1 MTAKTVL
8 ILGGTS
14 DVGIAT
20 ARIYARK
27 GWRVVLAGRNEAEL
41 ERNTKDLKAR
51 SINTE
56 ASYFRLDILEVEE
69 FIEGHLSPLP
79 DTAICVVG
87 LLGDQLLAQ
96 QSATRTRDILR
107 TNFEG
112 PALVFEALARQM
124 IQRGGGT
131 LVGVGSVAGDRGRA
145 SNYIYGAAKG
155 GFAIFL
161 SGLRNRL
168 AGTGVRVLTVKP
180 GYIRTW
186 MTAGLKPPNLLTA
199 APEEVGRAIYGA
211 AEVTKRD
218 VIYVRP
224 IWALLMMIVRN
235 IPERVFKKMK
245 L

>member
-1 MTAKTVL
+1 MTGKTVL

-20 ARIYARK
+20 ARIYAGK

-41 ERNTKDLKAR
+41 ERNTNDLKAR
-51 SINTE
+51 YITTE
-56 ASYFRLDILEVEE
+56 ASYFRLDILDVEE
-69 FIEGHLSPLP
+69 FLEERLSPLP

-112 PALVFEALARQM
+112 PALVFETLARQM
-124 IQRGGGT
+124 AQRGRGT

-168 AGTGVRVLTVKP
+168 AGTEVRVLTVKP
-180 GYIRTW
+180 GYIRTR
-186 MTAGLKPPNLLTA
+186 MTAGLKLPNLLTA
-199 APEEVGRAIYGA
+199 APEEVGRAIYRA
-211 AEVTKRD
+211 AEITKRD

-224 IWALLMMIVRN
+224 IWALLMMVVRN
-235 IPERVFKKMK
+235 IPEKVFKKMK

>member
-20 ARIYARK
+20 ARIYAGK
-27 GWRVVLAGRNEAEL
+27 GWRVVLAGRDEAEL
-41 ERNTKDLKAR
+41 VRNTNDLKAR
-51 SINTE
+51 YTATD
-56 ASYFRLDILEVEE
+56 ASYFRLDILDVEE
-69 FIEGHLSPLP
+69 FLEGRLSPLP

-96 QSATRTRDILR
+96 QSAKRTRDILR

-112 PALVFEALARQM
+112 PALLFENLARQM
-124 IQRGGGT
+124 TQRGGGT

-168 AGTGVRVLTVKP
+168 AGTEVRVLTVKP
-180 GYIRTW
+180 GYIRTR
-186 MTAGLKPPNLLTA
+186 MTAGLKLPNLLTA
-199 APEEVGRAIYGA
+199 APDEVGRAIYRA

-235 IPERVFKKMK
+235 IPEKVFKKMK

>member
-20 ARIYARK
+20 ARIYAGK

-41 ERNTKDLKAR
+41 ERNTNDLKAR
-51 SINTE
+51 YINTQ
-56 ASYFRLDILEVEE
+56 ASYFRLDILDVEE
-69 FIEGHLSPLP
+69 FLEERLSPLP

-96 QSATRTRDILR
+96 QSATRTKDILR

-112 PALVFEALARQM
+112 PALVFETLVRQM
-124 IQRGGGT
+124 TQRGRGT

-168 AGTGVRVLTVKP
+168 AGTEVRVLTVKP
-180 GYIRTW
+180 GYIRTR
-186 MTAGLKPPNLLTA
+186 MTAGLKLPNLLTA
-199 APEEVGRAIYGA
+199 APDEVGRAIYRA
-211 AEVTKRD
+211 AEITKRD

-224 IWALLMMIVRN
+224 VWALLMMVVRN
-235 IPERVFKKMK
+235 IPEKVFKKMK